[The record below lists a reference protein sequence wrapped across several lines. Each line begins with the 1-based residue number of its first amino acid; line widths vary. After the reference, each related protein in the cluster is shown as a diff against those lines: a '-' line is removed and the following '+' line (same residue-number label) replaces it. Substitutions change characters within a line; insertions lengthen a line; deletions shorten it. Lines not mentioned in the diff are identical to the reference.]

1 MMQIDLQE
9 TPIFILHIYGSEL
22 VKETNGQIQF
32 EVEQHPTLAKD
43 GKFHISLDLVVPEL
57 AGYTFRLLT
66 LDHPPS
72 LYPLSITDNL
82 DGKTYQVANS
92 KALRTRFKL
101 GLHSQTMQAVIAG
114 LMAQLLAV
122 RQLKTISR

>member
-1 MMQIDLQE
+1 MMQIDLQD

-22 VKETNGQIQF
+22 VKETAGQIQF
-32 EVEQHPTLAKD
+32 AVEQHPTLAKD
-43 GKFHISLDLVVPEL
+43 GMFHISLDLVVPEL

-66 LDHPPS
+66 LNHPPS
-72 LYPLSITDNL
+72 LYPLNLADHL

-122 RQLKTISR
+122 RQLKSISR